1 MSFWFDP
8 LLWALTLQAATALLF
23 VALGMYLPMRAGV
36 LVLGGEGIMLLGC
49 FGSIAAQ
56 LLTGGGALAGILGG
70 IVAAVLASAAFALVA
85 ITARVNVIVT
95 GIALNFI
102 AAGGTSVLTS
112 VLFAGSGG
120 SLFAPGLEA
129 LAPLPM
135 GAVQDIPWLG
145 PVLGHQTLL
154 FFLAILSVP
163 GLALWL
169 RRTRG
174 GLTTRVTGASPTVAL
189 TAGRSPARTRW
200 LALVAGG
207 VFIGLGAGQLAL
219 ASVAQFSPGMT
230 SGRGFI
236 ALALVLIA
244 ARRPWL
250 LLPLALVFAYFDTL
264 GFNLQNIGL
273 PTELSG
279 VLPYVAI
286 LVMLTVPVL
295 ARRFAVAGRRGP
307 VELDP
312 ADPATNRLLS

>member
-23 VALGMYLPMRAGV
+23 VSLGMYLPMRAGV

-49 FGSIAAQ
+49 FGAIAAQ
-56 LLTGGGALAGILGG
+56 LLTGGGALAGIAGAV
-70 IVAAVLASAAFALVA
+70 IAALLASAAFAAVA
-85 ITARVNVIVT
+85 ITAGVNAIVT

-102 AAGGTSVLTS
+102 AAGGTAVLTS

-120 SLFAPGLEA
+120 SLFAPGLE
-129 LAPLPM
+129 PLGPVPL
-135 GAVQDIPWLG
+135 GAVQEIPWLG
-145 PVLGHQTLL
+145 PVLGHQTFL
-154 FFLAILSVP
+154 FLLAILCVP
-163 GLALWL
+163 GLTLWM
-169 RRTRG
+169 RGTRG
-174 GLTTRVTGASPTVAL
+174 GLTTRVTGASASIAQA
-189 TAGRSPARTRW
+189 AGRPPARTRW
-200 LALVAGG
+200 LALIAGG
-207 VFIGLGAGQLAL
+207 VFIGLGAAQLAL

-250 LLPLALVFAYFDTL
+250 LLPLAVVFAYFDTL

-286 LVMLTVPVL
+286 LLMLVVPVL
-295 ARRFAVAGRRGP
+295 ARRFAAGTRRAAAF
-307 VELDP
+307 DP
-312 ADPATNRLLS
+312 AANRLLP

>member
-8 LLWALTLQAATALLF
+8 HLWALTFQAATALLF
-23 VALGMYLPMRAGV
+23 VSLGMYLPMRAGV
-36 LVLGGEGIMLLGC
+36 LVLGGEGMMLIGC
-49 FGSIAAQ
+49 YGAIAAQ
-56 LLTGGGALAGILGG
+56 LLTRDGAFAGVIGG
-70 IVAAVLASAAFALVA
+70 IIAAVLASAAFALVA
-85 ITARVNVIVT
+85 ITGQVNAIVT

-102 AAGGTSVLTS
+102 AAGGTAVLTS

-120 SLFAPGLEA
+120 SLFAPGLQA
-129 LAPLPM
+129 
-135 GAVQDIPWLG
+135 LG
-145 PVLGHQTLL
+145 PLIPSGVDFVPWIGPVVGDQTVL
-154 FFLAILSVP
+154 FFLAVLCVP
-163 GLALWL
+163 GLSLWL

-174 GLTTRVTGASPTVAL
+174 GLTTRVTGASPSVAL
-189 TAGRSPARTRW
+189 SAGRSPARTRW
-200 LALVAGG
+200 LALLGGG
-207 VFIGLGAGQLAL
+207 VFIGLGSAQLAL

-250 LLPLALVFAYFDTL
+250 LLPLAIVFAYFDTL

-286 LVMLTVPVL
+286 LLMLTVPLVARHVGGLRFDREIDL
-295 ARRFAVAGRRGP
+295 AETAG
-307 VELDP
+307 
-312 ADPATNRLLS
+312 NRSNR